1 MAVTA
6 GAGVI
11 VGVLRRFFR
20 VPVKL
25 AGTVEELKDQRVEPS
40 TVPGAV
46 AVSLVSL
53 AGGAS
58 LGPEDALGKMGGGLG
73 TWVSERQKLSED
85 VRATNTLSG
94 MSAAY
99 GGLLS
104 SPILASI
111 LTLEIARPKAARFAD
126 TLVGGLLA
134 STVAFAVYFPI
145 AGSTFVGLYALP
157 SYKYEDWQLLAAV
170 PLGLVAG
177 ALALITA
184 VAIGV
189 MTKLMAPLAKFTVL
203 RPVIGGIAFGL
214 VGVALPLTL
223 FTGTDQLTT
232 VIHDGAAL
240 GAGLLIAVV
249 FAKILVFAVCEAT
262 GFIGGPFLVMLF
274 IGGTAG
280 MTAHVLIPGLPEGL
294 AFTAMFAAL
303 PAALVAAPFS
313 LILLGALTTQIGT
326 LQIAPV
332 AVAVLTAYLAVSGS
346 GVLMSLARKAGQARA
361 CDDVGRFGLRRSVT
375 KRRHSNDI
383 AGDHL
388 RGSPR
393 RPARCS
399 SGSRRP
405 YGFANAGAD
414 SMTSSA
420 PDSTPAPGAPPPHR
434 RYTHRIGRL
443 LVVWAINT
451 GALMLLAW
459 VLPGFSIEN
468 WAGGLALAAL
478 LGLLNAL
485 VWPLLVRIALPLAVI
500 TLGLGVLVLNGV
512 FVWLAS
518 DALSDYVSIDG
529 LWTGIVVA
537 IGVTLVNNVVTLF
550 LGIDDEDLYY
560 RQVIRRQ
567 ARAQG
572 VRGSAERRSGCA
584 LPGDRRARPRR
595 ARAGDAGRQRAD
607 DGPLASQRFAQDRR
621 VGVRLVVA
629 DGGDAVGDPA
639 GLELGHA
646 RLPLVGEGPAGR
658 LRLEQPEERRR
669 DRAAPHERQGPAC
682 TRTERAERT
691 SSPATHRTR

>member
-1 MAVTA
+1 MSTRATGEDSHPGPDDVALMRSPGFWVIVRYAVLFGVVLAFAALAFLGLVKVGTNLWFTLPDDLGWFDGSLWWVAVTA
-6 GAGVI
+6 GAGLI
-11 VGVLRRFFR
+11 VGVLRRVLSAYR
-20 VPVKL
+20 R
-25 AGTVEELKDQRVEPS
+25 ACRARSQEIQERRVEPS
-40 TVPGAV
+40 TVLGAV

-53 AGGAS
+53 SGGAS

-85 VRATNTLSG
+85 MRATNTLSG

-111 LTLEIARPKAARFAD
+111 LTLEIARPTAARFAD

-134 STVAFAVYFPI
+134 ASVAFAVYFPI
-145 AGSTFVGLYALP
+145 AGSTFVGIYTLP
-157 SYKYEDWQLLAAV
+157 SYKYEDWQMLAAV

-189 MTKLMAPLAKFTVL
+189 MKRLTAPLARFTVL

-346 GVLMSLARKAGQARA
+346 GVLMSLAR
-361 CDDVGRFGLRRSVT
+361 
-375 KRRHSNDI
+375 
-383 AGDHL
+383 
-388 RGSPR
+388 
-393 RPARCS
+393 
-399 SGSRRP
+399 
-405 YGFANAGAD
+405 
-414 SMTSSA
+414 
-420 PDSTPAPGAPPPHR
+420 
-434 RYTHRIGRL
+434 
-443 LVVWAINT
+443 
-451 GALMLLAW
+451 
-459 VLPGFSIEN
+459 
-468 WAGGLALAAL
+468 
-478 LGLLNAL
+478 
-485 VWPLLVRIALPLAVI
+485 
-500 TLGLGVLVLNGV
+500 
-512 FVWLAS
+512 
-518 DALSDYVSIDG
+518 
-529 LWTGIVVA
+529 
-537 IGVTLVNNVVTLF
+537 
-550 LGIDDEDLYY
+550 
-560 RQVIRRQ
+560 
-567 ARAQG
+567 
-572 VRGSAERRSGCA
+572 
-584 LPGDRRARPRR
+584 RRA
-595 ARAGDAGRQRAD
+595 
-607 DGPLASQRFAQDRR
+607 
-621 VGVRLVVA
+621 
-629 DGGDAVGDPA
+629 
-639 GLELGHA
+639 
-646 RLPLVGEGPAGR
+646 
-658 LRLEQPEERRR
+658 
-669 DRAAPHERQGPAC
+669 AAA
-682 TRTERAERT
+682 AT
-691 SSPATHRTR
+691 STA